1 MFTGQ
6 LRQAVRTGRLP
17 HAALITGADAPARRA
32 ATLLAA
38 AHNCTAPES
47 WRPCCEQLA
56 EDGGLCQPCQKTVT
70 GSHPDVDILDCL
82 EGKVT
87 VERVRSLTASMAVLP
102 NEGRVKVYVIHG
114 AQLLSPVCQ
123 NALLAALEEPP
134 KSVAFILTCEHR
146 AALLPTV
153 LSRLTRWDA
162 GAEDGQAPDADAS
175 GEVASR
181 VSAILAAVDA
191 HDEQS
196 LLLAALACDKLNRE
210 QAALLLDELRAGL
223 IGRAEGAG
231 AAAALGAAR
240 RLGDLRETLARNTGI
255 GHVCGA
261 AAVILVPLI
270 ET

>member
-1 MFTGQ
+1 MFTRQ

-17 HAALITGADAPARRA
+17 HASLITGGGAPARRA

-47 WRPCCEQLA
+47 WRPCCEQTA
-56 EDGGLCQPCQKTVT
+56 EDGDLCLPCRKTVN
-70 GSHPDVDILDCL
+70 GDHPDVDILDCL

-134 KSVAFILTCEHR
+134 KSVAFILTCEHH

-162 GAEDGQAPDADAS
+162 GEGAEDGQAADA
-175 GEVASR
+175 GEEVSNR

-191 HDEQS
+191 RDEQS

-210 QAALLLDELRAGL
+210 QAALLLDELRGGL
-223 IGRAEGAG
+223 LGRAQGAD
-231 AAAALGAAR
+231 ARKILDAAR

-270 ET
+270 EI